1 MLILSGSMNVHSF
14 HLVTPLFLLSNSF
27 VIFIPAPVSYIKL
40 ICILYNL
47 LIHSPGSPPQQLILW
62 HLSPLLKYSLS
73 PGGLPLVLFS
83 LSPSLFTG
91 LCQQLQLAPPDWKT
105 VKFTSLILI
114 SLLQWSATQTST
126 PQCSNGSKGT
136 SLSIRRL
143 R

>member
-1 MLILSGSMNVHSF
+1 MNVHSL

-73 PGGLPLVLFS
+73 PGGYPLS
-83 LSPSLFTG
+83 SSLFPH
-91 LCQQLQLAPPDWKT
+91 LY
-105 VKFTSLILI
+105 
-114 SLLQWSATQTST
+114 LLDFANSF
-126 PQCSNGSKGT
+126 N
-136 SLSIRRL
+136 
-143 R
+143 